1 MTPDDFALTHPVVG
15 RDGGDRLDY
24 YPTPRWCTELLF
36 EHAYKVSD
44 GYWPTVRSVLD
55 PAAGDGAIL
64 DVARERGFSTYGLEL
79 DPVRAEAA
87 RARGHQMGQGDALE
101 RSWPRADMA
110 VMNPPYTLAEGFV
123 RKALEWRQGLPG
135 YPPVF
140 ALLRLSFIEPTQT
153 RRDLLGGHRP
163 DVYVLPRRP
172 AFDGRGT
179 DSITSAW
186 FCWPGRGQLV
196 WLPP

>member
-1 MTPDDFALTHPVVG
+1 
-15 RDGGDRLDY
+15 
-24 YPTPRWCTELLF
+24 
-36 EHAYKVSD
+36 
-44 GYWPTVRSVLD
+44 
-55 PAAGDGAIL
+55 
-64 DVARERGFSTYGLEL
+64 
-79 DPVRAEAA
+79 
-87 RARGHQMGQGDALE
+87 
-101 RSWPRADMA
+101 MA